1 MKESLKI
8 AILILILSIFITKAP
23 IHAQETFI
31 YGDIPV
37 YEFPIIKPF
46 FYIQGG
52 YRFIDM
58 NNAPNSSEY
67 EYPHNSI
74 VLGSELRVFSYP
86 YRFYLELDIKNKK
99 DYFGELR
106 SSYKDVIYL
115 RGINRS
121 LFHNLENIRLHT
133 TNSLSLDSPDQRY
146 GLSSSI
152 NNFFLRFKTPDFPA
166 HLYIEGSFINKD
178 GSQQIRTIL
187 GSGWFNNPVRTTQKR
202 DIEWQTKGITV
213 GANSHLGPIEIDF
226 SHTEKRFDVGGD
238 RVFYN
243 NYDASLIR
251 REGEFPHSLI
261 PELKGSSNVLKIHTA
276 SEGGLTASATFS
288 NIKRE
293 NRFSNANANY
303 FIGSGEIQWIPIPKL
318 AFFVKYRYKEVDI
331 DNPSSI
337 TLINRSA
344 PYDAYTYQVKPSIS
358 SKTDTISGTIRYR
371 PFKNLTLIAE
381 YSFDDIDRKNVEK
394 WNLSDSTQR
403 HTVSL
408 SADAG
413 ILKNLKLKAKYIHK
427 EINNPSYN
435 IEPDRSDEGR
445 LSVSWTPIP
454 QINTLLSYWFIKEKR
469 ENLFIE
475 DEKVHNRDIIR
486 DRFLGS
492 ITFLATKNLSIT
504 TSYSYIRNKTEQDI
518 VYLKTIPSTFNVDRD
533 VLYKD
538 VTNNYAI
545 VLNYMPNSKI
555 NLNGSI
561 NHTIGKG
568 DFLPNK
574 DELLSP
580 SISSFSNVK
589 IRETTFETNGEYII
603 KKDISLGIRY
613 KYTDFNDVIN
623 NIYDGMRDGIAHIVV
638 LTITKKW

>member
-1 MKESLKI
+1 MKERLKI
-8 AILILILSIFITKAP
+8 TILILILSIFISKTT
-23 IHAQETFI
+23 IYAQETSVD
-31 YGDIPV
+31 GDIPT
-37 YEFPIIKPF
+37 YEFPVIKPF
-46 FYIQGG
+46 FYIHGG
-52 YRFIDM
+52 YRYTDI
-58 NNAPNSSEY
+58 NNATNSAEY
-67 EYPHNSI
+67 EYPHNSV
-74 VLGSELRVFSYP
+74 VLGSELRIFSYP

-106 SSYKDVIYL
+106 YSYKDIIYL
-115 RGINRS
+115 RGISRS
-121 LFHNLENIRLHT
+121 LFHNLENIRLYL

-146 GLSSSI
+146 GISSSI

-166 HLYIEGSFINKD
+166 HLYIEGGFINKE
-178 GSQQIRTIL
+178 GTQQLRTIL
-187 GSGWFNNPVRTTQKR
+187 GSGWFNNPIRTTQKR
-202 DIEWQTKGITV
+202 NIKWQTKGITV

-226 SHTEKRFDVGGD
+226 SHAEKRFDVGGD

-243 NYDASLIR
+243 NYDASR
-251 REGEFPHSLI
+251 VRPAGEFPHNLI
-261 PELKGSSNVLKIHTA
+261 PELKGSSSVLKIHT
-276 SEGGLTASATFS
+276 SYEGGITASSTFS

-293 NRFSNANANY
+293 NSFSNANANY
-303 FIGSGEIQWIPIPKL
+303 FIGSGEIQWIPMPKL
-318 AFFVKYRYKEVDI
+318 AFFIKYRHKEVDV

-337 TLINRSA
+337 TLINRSD
-344 PYDAYTYQVKPSIS
+344 PYNSYTYKVKPSIS

-381 YSFDDIDRKNVEK
+381 YSFDDIERENAEK
-394 WNLSDSTQR
+394 WNITESTQR
-403 HTVSL
+403 HTISL
-408 SADAG
+408 SADTR

-454 QINTLLSYWFIKEKR
+454 QINTFLSYAVIKEKR
-469 ENLFIE
+469 DNLIIE
-475 DEKVHNRDIIR
+475 DENVQNRDIIR

-504 TSYSYIRNKTEQDI
+504 TSYSHIRNKTEQDI
-518 VYLKTIPSTFNVDRD
+518 VYLITISPPKFDVDRD

-538 VTNNYAI
+538 FTDNYGI

-555 NLNGSI
+555 NLNASI
-561 NHTIGKG
+561 NHTTGKG
-568 DFLPNK
+568 DFQPI
-574 DELLSP
+574 LSP
-580 SISSFSNVK
+580 SLSSFSNVK
-589 IRETTFETNGEYII
+589 IKETTFECNGEYKI
-603 KKDISLGIRY
+603 KNGISLGIRY

-638 LTITKKW
+638 LTISKKW